1 MDMCRRMWN
10 EDQEATVQA
19 HRIET
24 TIQPGGT
31 LAVQGLPVREGA
43 RVEVIVLVK
52 DEPAHPL
59 HPLRGT
65 PYRFDDPFE
74 PAVPATDWK
83 AAR

>member
-1 MDMCRRMWN
+1 M
-10 EDQEATVQA
+10 QA

-43 RVEVIVLVK
+43 RVEIIVLVK

-59 HPLRGT
+59 YPLRGT
-65 PYRFDDPFE
+65 PYRFDEPFE
-74 PAVPATDWK
+74 PVVPVTEWE